1 MAIKLHLMVMSHLF
15 LIIGI
20 FAIIII
26 LVPVTNTFSL
36 TQEPNGN
43 TPFTDNA
50 NKSELTIGKNSVL
63 LKQLG
68 LYTLSQHLND
78 TVSILMD
85 IAEASMNRS
94 SSFGNLPQV
103 NLTSEMKL
111 KYHGIPSDQDLEKRN
126 EAKEL
131 LVNNKALLYVGLL
144 LPNGDRYFGEPYSP
158 YQSNSSVT
166 NFAYRDHFIGA
177 LETKQP
183 YLSNVFKAVTTGE
196 PLAIFANPI
205 YAEANNP
212 RSLIGV
218 QVLGLNFSYFNNMIK
233 STMPTEDGDKRM
245 VIVDNNGTEIAD
257 SLFDN
262 DNMESFEKLQSF
274 QNAKNGETGLLTEKV
289 NGKNMSIS
297 YTPIKFAQ
305 TNWIALLFHP
315 MIDSQLP
322 QPP

>member
-1 MAIKLHLMVMSHLF
+1 MAIHH
-15 LIIGI
+15 
-20 FAIIII
+20 
-26 LVPVTNTFSL
+26 
-36 TQEPNGN
+36 
-43 TPFTDNA
+43 TDNA

-111 KYHGIPSDQDLEKRN
+111 RYHGIPSDQDLEKRN

-131 LVNNKALLYVGLL
+131 LANNKALLYVGLL
-144 LPNGDRYFGEPYSP
+144 LPNGDRYFGEPYFP

-233 STMPTEDGDKRM
+233 STMPTDDGDKRM

-315 MIDSQLP
+315 MIYSQLP

>member
-1 MAIKLHLMVMSHLF
+1 MSL
-15 LIIGI
+15 
-20 FAIIII
+20 
-26 LVPVTNTFSL
+26 
-36 TQEPNGN
+36 
-43 TPFTDNA
+43 
-50 NKSELTIGKNSVL
+50 
-63 LKQLG
+63 
-68 LYTLSQHLND
+68 
-78 TVSILMD
+78 
-85 IAEASMNRS
+85 AEASMIRS

-144 LPNGDRYFGEPYSP
+144 QPNGDRYFGEPYSP
-158 YQSNSSVT
+158 YQTNSSVT

-196 PLAIFANPI
+196 PLAILANPI

-218 QVLGLNFSYFNNMIK
+218 QVLGLNFSYFNDKIK
-233 STMPTEDGDKRM
+233 STIPTEVGDKRM

-262 DNMESFEKLQSF
+262 DNMESFKKLQSF

-305 TNWIALLFHP
+305 TNWIALSFHP
-315 MIDSQLP
+315 IFDSQLP
-322 QPP
+322 HPP

>member
-131 LVNNKALLYVGLL
+131 LANNKALLYVGLL
-144 LPNGDRYFGEPYSP
+144 LPNGDRYFGEPYFP